1 MNQANIRNFC
11 IIAHIDHGKSTL
23 ADRLLEI
30 TGTIRKQDIKNQE
43 QFLDSSDISREHGIT
58 IKLAP
63 VRMDYELNG
72 QKYILNLIDTPG
84 HVDFSYEVIRTLYA
98 CEGAVLLV
106 DATKGV
112 QAQTVANYNFAKK
125 IGLKIIPAI
134 NKVDLPT
141 ANIEKVEA
149 EIFETF
155 GFEKDSILQISA
167 KTGQGVDNLIAE
179 IIKLV
184 PAPNGS
190 IDAPTQALIFDS
202 IYDEHRGIVIYA
214 RLKNG
219 KIKKG
224 DKIRFASDDS
234 IVLVNEVGFMK
245 PTYNYSEE
253 LVNGEVG
260 FIITNIKDIT
270 DTKVGDTILN

>member
-1 MNQANIRNFC
+1 MQQDHIRNFA

-167 KTGQGVDNLIAE
+167 KTGQGVDNLIA
-179 IIKLV
+179 
-184 PAPNGS
+184 
-190 IDAPTQALIFDS
+190 
-202 IYDEHRGIVIYA
+202 
-214 RLKNG
+214 
-219 KIKKG
+219 
-224 DKIRFASDDS
+224 
-234 IVLVNEVGFMK
+234 
-245 PTYNYSEE
+245 
-253 LVNGEVG
+253 
-260 FIITNIKDIT
+260 
-270 DTKVGDTILN
+270 